1 MSKNPAVSSAFFIIP
16 VLFIISLS
24 SPFSGP
30 VSAREDDAYFFYYAS
45 RLDCERSR
53 EHLGD
58 ITDPKSHYF
67 ALLELG
73 KCYQLSGNYPESLIF
88 LKKAYASNPALDSA
102 PFLLAYAFSQVE
114 DFANAKNWIRVA
126 RERKG
131 PNSERS
137 ESLSRLIN
145 SRISSIPAR
154 KTAPDSGGESFT
166 ALTDRG
172 KTVTFTNVKAGR
184 MILKP
189 EEEIKIS
196 NEPYQLTGARLTEA
210 STINLRIGEFFG
222 IGFVV
227 PEIDF
232 GDSVTLEYEFE
243 IPSGSAGNGPADI
256 SKDQETYDQIF
267 SRSTQYI
274 YSLPPSENPGENPA
288 SGKCIQRLFSKG
300 KFLVS
305 HEFRFGK

>member
-1 MSKNPAVSSAFFIIP
+1 MSKNPAASSAFFIIP
-16 VLFIISLS
+16 ILFIISLS
-24 SPFSGP
+24 SPFSSP
-30 VSAREDDAYFFYYAS
+30 VSAKEDNTYFFYYAS
-45 RLDCERSR
+45 RLDCEQSR

-58 ITDPKSHYF
+58 ILDSKSYYF

-73 KCYQLSGNYPESLIF
+73 KCYQQNSHYPESLIY
-88 LKKAYASNPALDSA
+88 LKKAYTSNPAPDAA
-102 PFLLAYAFSQVE
+102 PFLLAYSFFRME

-126 RERKG
+126 RDRKG
-131 PNSERS
+131 LNSERS

-145 SRISSIPAR
+145 SRISSVSSR
-154 KTAPDSGGESFT
+154 KTAPEPGGESFL

-172 KTVTFTNVKAGR
+172 KTVTFTKVKAGR
-184 MILKP
+184 IILKP

-196 NEPYQLTGARLTEA
+196 NEPYQLPEAKLTET
-210 STINLRIGEFFG
+210 STIPLRIGEFFG

-243 IPSGSAGNGPADI
+243 IPSGNAENEPADI

-274 YSLPPSENPGENPA
+274 YSLPPSETPGDNPSA
-288 SGKCIQRLFSKG
+288 GKCIQRLFSKG
-300 KFLVS
+300 KLLVS
-305 HEFRFGK
+305 HEFQLEK